1 MPEPRKTAQTVAA
14 LVVAVAVLAACGGS
28 SKPSYCSSVSTLESS
43 IKALPS
49 TNILQTG
56 LNGLETAVS
65 KVQTDAQTAIN
76 SAKSDFPTETS
87 ALNSSITA
95 LSTTVKSAVSTP
107 SPGDDRSDTGP
118 GVGHHHRR
126 QQLPE
131 RDEVEVQLTLR
142 GPVWAVRAPSGR
154 RSGRI

>member
-1 MPEPRKTAQTVAA
+1 MPEPRKTAQTAAA
-14 LVVAVAVLAACGGS
+14 LVLGVAVLAACGGS

-87 ALNSSITA
+87 ALKSSITA
-95 LSTTVKSAVSTP
+95 LSSTVKSAVSTP
-107 SPGDDRSDTGP
+107 TPATIAQIPAQVSATI
-118 GVGHHHRR
+118 
-126 QQLPE
+126 
-131 RDEVEVQLTLR
+131 T
-142 GPVWAVRAPSGR
+142 AVNNFQSATKSKC
-154 RSGRI
+154 S